1 MGFLSSLFGV
11 GDRTPET
18 KTNIVST
25 KLPEELSPFVT
36 EVLGE
41 AQDLYKSQIE
51 RGYDPYTGQTIA
63 PLTAEEQQAMTGI
76 SGLTG
81 TTQPLIQEAL
91 DTYRKGGDEFTAET
105 AEKFMSPYQQ
115 AVTDIQL
122 REAQRKFEGDTLPR
136 LEAQAVGA
144 GAMSGLGSRAGVEM
158 AEAQRSQN
166 QLLADIQAR
175 GSQAAFQDARQA
187 FETQQGRERQMAGDI
202 GRTAPALFQA
212 GLAEAGA
219 LQTVGQQKRQ
229 IGQLALDETYKR
241 YLDEQNFPKQ
251 QLSDY
256 SSTIYG
262 SAPSF
267 GTGALSQTK
276 TGLPGA
282 PSMGQQLL
290 GLGLT
295 GLNIYGAG
303 TAGGTSFS
311 PSRAASN
318 MFGYN
323 RKEGGK
329 VSGGLSDLPVVK
341 AQAGTGQRTL
351 GGFGPVKNFSKQ
363 KLFDLSPTERYQGP
377 LTISKQIEETLSSKD
392 PQDNFEF
399 GLGETIDVTKDTFDA
414 NLADQTGATSSD
426 KPQTKAKRN
435 YYKETMDELNK
446 LKTEYG
452 VKPIDINSERKSQQ
466 DVSQAIATEQERFEG
481 EEAKMASDLLEKNK
495 KALAEGNDSQVFFNN
510 QQAINKAVKEAPTF
524 AMTLMGALENPGAA
538 QLEKDTKKATME
550 LDKEF
555 QKERKEARGRKSKNL
570 LDRISRDEGIRTRL
584 QKLPRKQMT
593 EFISDLKNVATIK
606 EAFAKLEAAERKAE
620 SGSTDLLLKLRKDMR
635 DERRLLLDQAKA
647 LYGNEGIMKA
657 ATNPRALETLR
668 KRFGLSAKETAIL
681 IAEAQDP
688 DAGASSMGSASDAAS
703 GVREKQKAPGIK

>member
-1 MGFLSSLFGV
+1 MSV
-11 GDRTPET
+11 IEHPET

-229 IGQLALDETYKR
+229 IGQLALDEAYKR
-241 YLDEQNFPKQ
+241 YLDEQKF
-251 QLSDY
+251 
-256 SSTIYG
+256 
-262 SAPSF
+262 
-267 GTGALSQTK
+267 
-276 TGLPGA
+276 
-282 PSMGQQLL
+282 
-290 GLGLT
+290 
-295 GLNIYGAG
+295 
-303 TAGGTSFS
+303 
-311 PSRAASN
+311 
-318 MFGYN
+318 
-323 RKEGGK
+323 
-329 VSGGLSDLPVVK
+329 
-341 AQAGTGQRTL
+341 
-351 GGFGPVKNFSKQ
+351 
-363 KLFDLSPTERYQGP
+363 
-377 LTISKQIEETLSSKD
+377 SSK
-392 PQDNFEF
+392 
-399 GLGETIDVTKDTFDA
+399 
-414 NLADQTGATSSD
+414 
-426 KPQTKAKRN
+426 
-435 YYKETMDELNK
+435 
-446 LKTEYG
+446 
-452 VKPIDINSERKSQQ
+452 
-466 DVSQAIATEQERFEG
+466 
-481 EEAKMASDLLEKNK
+481 
-495 KALAEGNDSQVFFNN
+495 NN
-510 QQAINKAVKEAPTF
+510 
-524 AMTLMGALENPGAA
+524 
-538 QLEKDTKKATME
+538 
-550 LDKEF
+550 
-555 QKERKEARGRKSKNL
+555 
-570 LDRISRDEGIRTRL
+570 
-584 QKLPRKQMT
+584 
-593 EFISDLKNVATIK
+593 
-606 EAFAKLEAAERKAE
+606 
-620 SGSTDLLLKLRKDMR
+620 
-635 DERRLLLDQAKA
+635 
-647 LYGNEGIMKA
+647 
-657 ATNPRALETLR
+657 
-668 KRFGLSAKETAIL
+668 
-681 IAEAQDP
+681 
-688 DAGASSMGSASDAAS
+688 
-703 GVREKQKAPGIK
+703 

>member
-1 MGFLSSLFGV
+1 MLLNDYNVNSNTVQKKRDEDPLSFL
-11 GDRTPET
+11 
-18 KTNIVST
+18 
-25 KLPEELSPFVT
+25 
-36 EVLGE
+36 
-41 AQDLYKSQIE
+41 
-51 RGYDPYTGQTIA
+51 
-63 PLTAEEQQAMTGI
+63 
-76 SGLTG
+76 
-81 TTQPLIQEAL
+81 
-91 DTYRKGGDEFTAET
+91 KG
-105 AEKFMSPYQQ
+105 
-115 AVTDIQL
+115 
-122 REAQRKFEGDTLPR
+122 
-136 LEAQAVGA
+136 
-144 GAMSGLGSRAGVEM
+144 
-158 AEAQRSQN
+158 
-166 QLLADIQAR
+166 
-175 GSQAAFQDARQA
+175 
-187 FETQQGRERQMAGDI
+187 
-202 GRTAPALFQA
+202 
-212 GLAEAGA
+212 
-219 LQTVGQQKRQ
+219 
-229 IGQLALDETYKR
+229 
-241 YLDEQNFPKQ
+241 
-251 QLSDY
+251 
-256 SSTIYG
+256 
-262 SAPSF
+262 
-267 GTGALSQTK
+267 
-276 TGLPGA
+276 
-282 PSMGQQLL
+282 
-290 GLGLT
+290 
-295 GLNIYGAG
+295 
-303 TAGGTSFS
+303 
-311 PSRAASN
+311 
-318 MFGYN
+318 
-323 RKEGGK
+323 
-329 VSGGLSDLPVVK
+329 
-341 AQAGTGQRTL
+341 
-351 GGFGPVKNFSKQ
+351 
-363 KLFDLSPTERYQGP
+363 
-377 LTISKQIEETLSSKD
+377 IEETLSSKD

-688 DAGASSMGSASDAAS
+688 DAGASSMGSSSDAAS
-703 GVREKQKAPGIK
+703 GVREKQKAPGIKQD

>member
-11 GDRTPET
+11 GDRTPART
-18 KTNIVST
+18 TNVVST
-25 KLPEELSPFVT
+25 KLPEELSPFVK

-41 AQDLYKSQIE
+41 AQDLYKSEIE

-63 PLTAEEQQAMTGI
+63 PLTDEEQQAMSGI
-76 SGLTG
+76 AGLTG

-122 REAQRKFEGDTLPR
+122 REAQRRFEGDTLPR
-136 LEAQAVGA
+136 LEAEAVGM
-144 GAMSGLGSRAGVEM
+144 GGMSGLGSRAGVEM

-187 FETQQGRERQMAGDI
+187 FEAQQGRERQMAGDI

-212 GLAEAGA
+212 GIAEAGA

-229 IGQLALDETYKR
+229 IGQLALDEAYKR

-282 PSMGQQLL
+282 PSTGQQLL

-303 TAGGTSFS
+303 TAGGQPFS
-311 PSRAASN
+311 AQRAIGN
-318 MFGYN
+318 ITGYK
-323 RKEGGK
+323 KEGGQ

-363 KLFDLSPTERYQGP
+363 KLFDLSPTQRYQGP
-377 LTISKQIEETLSSKD
+377 LTISKQIEERLSSKD

-399 GLGETIDVTKDTFDA
+399 GLGETIDVTEDTFDA
-414 NLADQTGATSSD
+414 NLADQTGATLSD
-426 KPQTKAKRN
+426 KPQTKPKRD

-452 VKPIDINSERKSQQ
+452 VKPIDIDSERKSQQ
-466 DVSQAIATEQERFEG
+466 AVSEAIATQQEKYEG
-481 EEAKMASDLLEKNK
+481 EESKIAAELLEKNK
-495 KALAEGNDSQVFFNN
+495 KALAEGNEAQVFFNN
-510 QQAINKAVKEAPTF
+510 QQAINKAVKDLPTV

-538 QLEKDTKKATME
+538 QLEKDTKQANIE

-555 QKERKEARGRKSKNL
+555 QKERKEARSRKSKNL
-570 LDRISRDEGIRTRL
+570 LDKISRDEGIRTRL

-593 EFISDLKNVATIK
+593 EFISDLKNVASIK
-606 EAFAKLEAAERKAE
+606 EAFAKLEAAERKAA
-620 SGSTDLLLKLRKDMR
+620 SGSTELLLKLRKDMR

-647 LYGNEGIMKA
+647 LYGTDGIMKA
-657 ATNPRALETLR
+657 ATNPQALETLR
-668 KRFGLSAKETAIL
+668 KRFGLTAQETAIL
-681 IAEAQDP
+681 IAEAQNP
-688 DAGASSMGSASDAAS
+688 DTGSSGMGSSSDAAS
-703 GVREKQKAPGIK
+703 GARKKIKAPGIK